1 MTATPAVHRPLVIN
15 NCQVIID
22 GVAYG
27 DAIDSAIAQPAYTS
41 HEWKGVSG
49 KAQTIVGA
57 LAWKVAL
64 NLGQDYTEDS
74 LTHVLLTRHGETAQ
88 LTLAPAGEGTGQPT
102 ISGTVTLAAVTDI
115 GGKADEVAVTGTTLG
130 MVGQPVIVWAA
141 PEPAG
146 S

>member
-1 MTATPAVHRPLVIN
+1 MTSTPAVHRPLVIN

-27 DAIDSAIAQPAYTS
+27 DAIDSAVAQPSYTT

-57 LAWKVAL
+57 LSWKVAL

-74 LTHVLLTRHGETAQ
+74 LTHVLLTRHGEQAE
-88 LTLAPAGEGTGQPT
+88 LTLAPAGEGSGQPT
-102 ISGTVTLAAVTDI
+102 ISGTVTLSAVTDL

-130 MVGQPVIVWAA
+130 MKGQPVIIWGTA
-141 PEPAG
+141 PVAG
-146 S
+146 